1 MWILKDNRNLYS
13 RNGEGSVLVIEGV
26 IKNMVVF
33 KLLKNMVCLVNVIKF
48 GLVEM

>member
-13 RNGEGSVLVIEGV
+13 RNGEGSVLVIEGA

-33 KLLKNMVCLVNVIKF
+33 KLLKNMACSANVIKS